1 LPIPSNWGR
10 TDPLQEPFWQFS
22 GRASGAIAFIDPT
35 VQNYQSLVADITP
48 GTAVY
53 VLDPLQDAV
62 TQITQTLLQHSGIS
76 SVHILSHG
84 SAGSLQLGHTTLDF
98 YSLNR
103 YSTQLQSWSQVLTP
117 DADILLYGCD
127 IGAGALG
134 EAFLQEFARLT
145 GADLAASNNLTGSAA
160 LGGDWELEVNTG
172 EIATSLI
179 FQSSALSGYQ
189 FILPS
194 ELISV
199 VGSTQGNGDAWNTNF
214 TTGDWARD
222 AMNSSLQSMSDDGR
236 YVVFVSTATNLGFD
250 DQNGNQRDVFLRD
263 RLTGETI
270 LVSSVYSAAQGNNN
284 TNRTDFA
291 QSYNPVISGDGRYVA
306 FVSESPN
313 LVAGGIDENGYT
325 ADVFLWDRETRTTTL
340 ISRRNSNGRSTFG
353 PSMYPSI
360 SRDGRRVSF
369 SSLGYDLTTF
379 EGYDWQVYAY
389 TWSGTPANGSLVKVS
404 VNNSGQAGNN
414 QSASEY
420 PALIS
425 GNGRYVVFAT
435 RATNM
440 IDLNNDGIPDPDN
453 SPSFDVYVRDLDT
466 NQTILVNM
474 NASGTGNSN
483 QRAIRPT
490 ISDDGR
496 YVAFLSYATDLVPG
510 ANNNPNFRHAYV
522 RDLLTNTT
530 QLVSIN
536 NSGMPSTGWSDFAVI
551 SGDGRSVAFTSD
563 GTNLA
568 SFGGAVGRNVYVRN
582 LDTNTTTL
590 VSINQTGTGYGNAPS
605 DPVEN
610 MVPSISFNGRY
621 VAFTSEASN
630 LVPNDT
636 NNARDVFL
644 RDLVANTTT
653 LVSQNFSGTGSAN
666 AGSNYAVV
674 SRNGSVVVFTS
685 AATNL
690 VSTDTNGFR
699 DVFVF
704 TGNQSP
710 IANNDS
716 FGTNE
721 DTVLTNNVLT
731 NDTDP
736 DGNTP
741 LTVSLV
747 TGPGNGSLSLNP
759 NGTFSYTPNADFN
772 GTDTFTYSVRDSL
785 GASSNL
791 ASVVLSITAVNDAP
805 VAVNDSYTLAA
816 GSALTIGT
824 ANGVLANDTD
834 IDTPLSNLVANL
846 ITSPSNGVL
855 NLNTNGSFTYTPN
868 AGFTG
873 SDSFT
878 YRANDGSLDSGL
890 ATVTLSVTAV
900 PNAAPIANNDS
911 FGTNEDTVL
920 TNNVL
925 TNDTDPDGNTPLTV
939 SLVTGPGNGSLSLN
953 PNGTFSYTPNADFNG
968 TDTFTYSVRD
978 SLGASSNLAS
988 VVLSI
993 TAVNDAPVAVNDSY
1007 TINSTATLN
1016 VGSAAGVLAN
1026 DTDIDTAL
1034 SALTAS
1040 LVSTVTH
1047 GTLAL
1052 NADGSFTYTPNTG
1065 FTGTDSFT
1073 YRVNDGSLNSG
1084 VATVSIAVTATVNT
1098 PPIASNDAFT
1108 GNEDTIISNNVL
1120 ANDSDLDNHT
1130 PLSATLVAAPSS
1142 GSLSLNPNGTFTYT
1156 PTADFNGT
1164 DTFTYIA
1171 RDALGAVSNTATV
1184 VLTVNPVNDAPSF
1197 VAGANQTAIAGSGPQ
1212 TVTNWATGFNP
1223 GAANESGQTVAGYM
1237 IVSNSNPSIFAV
1249 APSINPAGTLIYT
1262 PATTVAST
1270 SSAVIG
1276 VQVQDTG
1283 GTANGGIDM
1292 SAVQFFTITV
1302 TPQPSLSIVGVSQS
1316 EGNSGNSLYNFT
1328 VSLSAASTQTVS
1340 VNYSTSDGTAKVS
1353 DNDYVAASGT
1363 LVFLPGETHK
1373 VIPVSVIGDTRFE
1386 PNETFTVS
1394 LSAPSNAQIA
1404 TNSALGTILN
1414 DDAQP
1419 TISISGTSRAEGN
1432 SGQTPFVFTVSL
1444 SSASAQ
1450 TVSVNYTTEDG
1461 FATVADQ
1468 DYVATSGT
1476 LIFAPGETSKTI
1488 TVNVIG
1494 DKKSEPDETFSVRL
1508 SNPSNAAIV
1517 VTSAAGTI
1525 LNDEYATTSDFNGD
1539 GINDIV
1545 WRNYVTGENMVWLMG
1560 STLPNSVMVLPSAP
1574 INWVLEGVGD
1584 FNRDG
1589 NPDLL
1594 WREYETGVTG
1604 IWMMSGASI
1613 ASIEILAPAWIN
1625 WIIEGVGDLNGD
1637 GNPDILWRDNQTGFT
1652 GVWYMNGTS
1661 ISSIEFLGYAGMEWI
1676 MEAVAD
1682 VNNDGKVDLVWRHAI
1697 TGYTGA
1703 WLMYG
1708 TAGAPF
1714 YSIAALS
1721 APIGM
1726 TWSIAAVG
1734 DYNQDGKTDF
1744 VWRNYA
1750 DGTNHIW
1757 FMNGTTSTGQVHTNS
1772 LSLEWYEV

>member
-1 LPIPSNWGR
+1 MESSWSSIQSSSQLSEPWLPIPSNWGR
-10 TDPLQEPFWQFS
+10 TDPLQEPFWNFS

-62 TQITQTLLQHSGIS
+62 TQITQTLLRHSGIS

-145 GADLAASNNLTGSAA
+145 GADLAASNNITGSAA

-199 VGSTQGNGDAWNTNF
+199 AGSTQGNGDAWNTNF

-325 ADVFLWDRETRTTTL
+325 ADVFLWDRDTRTTTL

-440 IDLNNDGIPDPDN
+440 IDLNNDSIPDPDN

-510 ANNNPNFRHAYV
+510 ANNDPNFRHAYV

-653 LVSQNFSGTGSAN
+653 LVSQNFSGTSSAN

-704 TGNQSP
+704 TGNSNQSP
-710 IANNDS
+710 IANH
-716 FGTNE
+716 
-721 DTVLTNNVLT
+721 
-731 NDTDP
+731 
-736 DGNTP
+736 
-741 LTVSLV
+741 
-747 TGPGNGSLSLNP
+747 
-759 NGTFSYTPNADFN
+759 
-772 GTDTFTYSVRDSL
+772 
-785 GASSNL
+785 
-791 ASVVLSITAVNDAP
+791 
-805 VAVNDSYTLAA
+805 
-816 GSALTIGT
+816 
-824 ANGVLANDTD
+824 
-834 IDTPLSNLVANL
+834 
-846 ITSPSNGVL
+846 
-855 NLNTNGSFTYTPN
+855 
-868 AGFTG
+868 
-873 SDSFT
+873 
-878 YRANDGSLDSGL
+878 
-890 ATVTLSVTAV
+890 
-900 PNAAPIANNDS
+900 DS

-1047 GTLAL
+1047 GTLTL

-1120 ANDSDLDNHT
+1120 ANDSDPDNHT
-1130 PLSATLVAAPSS
+1130 PLSAALVAAPSS

-1171 RDALGAVSNTATV
+1171 QDALGAVSNTATV

-1197 VAGANQTAIAGSGPQ
+1197 VAGANQTAIAGSGLQ
-1212 TVTNWATGFNP
+1212 TITNWATGFNP

-1508 SNPSNAAIV
+1508 SDPSNAAIA

-1525 LNDEYATTSDFNGD
+1525 LNDEYATTSDFNSD

-1708 TAGAPF
+1708 TAGAQF

-1721 APIGM
+1721 APIGT

-1750 DGTNHIW
+1750 NGTNHIW
-1757 FMNGTTSTGQVHTNS
+1757 FMNGTTSTGQVLTNS